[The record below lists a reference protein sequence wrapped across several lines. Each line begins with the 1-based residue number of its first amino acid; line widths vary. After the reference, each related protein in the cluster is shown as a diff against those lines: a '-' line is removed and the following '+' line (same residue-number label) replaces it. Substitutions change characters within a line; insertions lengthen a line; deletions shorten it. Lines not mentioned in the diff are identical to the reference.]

1 MNLRPQATP
10 PVRARLA
17 ERYVSPERPRTAM
30 LPAMRF
36 RERAARLP
44 LLLAFVALA
53 AIPLAIPAAAA
64 EAPNSLGL
72 DATYAVS
79 ATLRWNAGKL
89 VVSSAAHVTN
99 STDEAIPGFTFN
111 FLPAKIGQI
120 QVQQVLVGEAAATW
134 RRDDQ
139 NVIVDLVEPL
149 QPGGEA
155 TITIGYTATF
165 ATKPTNKKF
174 LFEKKAGYVTAYR
187 WIPWLSKR
195 YSFKTPTF
203 GEPWVTQATREVSVK
218 LNSDNPAVKF
228 ATSGQLVASEGG
240 TEEYVAH
247 DVRDFNFSASPN
259 YRVFSETYAG
269 VQFDYY
275 TVELSRSNLQSLT
288 RSAYDKFTELVGNYP
303 YSRLVVAETANGE
316 GQESPGMIWI
326 PRGTTK
332 AGRKFLVR
340 HEIAHQWFYAV
351 VGNDQAKEPFADE
364 ALAELLTRTIVG
376 HRDSRCGETTLD
388 RSVYDYGASCY
399 YEAVY
404 VQGDQYLNEYRERV
418 GNDAFWQGIR
428 LYYERYAF
436 KIGGT
441 LELLNTLDEVAP
453 EGLGGGHEERFPS
466 LFPPPEEPP
475 PG

>member
-1 MNLRPQATP
+1 MLT
-10 PVRARLA
+10 
-17 ERYVSPERPRTAM
+17 SMGFRT
-30 LPAMRF
+30 
-36 RERAARLP
+36 RAARLP

-53 AIPLAIPAAAA
+53 AIPLAVPVAAA

-72 DATYAVS
+72 DATYDVS
-79 ATLRWNAGKL
+79 ATVRWNAGKL
-89 VVSSAAHVTN
+89 VVSSAAHITN
-99 STDEAIPGFTFN
+99 STDEAVPGFTFN

-120 QVQQVLVGEAAATW
+120 VMQQVLVGETAATW

-149 QPGGEA
+149 QPGGET

-165 ATKPTNKKF
+165 TTKATSKKF

-187 WIPWLSKR
+187 WIPWLGKR

-203 GEPWVTQATREVSVK
+203 GEPWVTQITREVSVK

-228 ATSGQLVASEGG
+228 ATSGQLVATEGG

-259 YRVFSETYAG
+259 YRVYSESYAG

-275 TVELSRSNLQSLT
+275 TVELPRSHLQSLA
-288 RSAYDKFTELVGNYP
+288 RSSFDRYTDLVGNYP
-303 YSRLVVAETANGE
+303 YARLVIAETANGE
-316 GQESPGMIWI
+316 GQESPGLIWI
-326 PRGTTK
+326 PRNTSK
-332 AGRKFLVR
+332 SGRRFLVR

-351 VGNDQAKEPFADE
+351 VGNDQASEPFADE
-364 ALAELLTRTIVG
+364 ALAELLTRQIIG
-376 HRDSRCGETTLD
+376 GRASQCNETTLD
-388 RSVYDYGASCY
+388 RTVYEYGAGCY
-399 YEAVY
+399 YEVVY
-404 VQGDQYLNEYRERV
+404 IQGQNYLDDYRQRV
-418 GNDAFWQGIR
+418 GNEAFWQGMR
-428 LYYERYAF
+428 LYYERYSF

-441 LELLNTLDEVAP
+441 RELLETLDEVAP